1 MKQIYHNTLNELQKS
16 YTNLS
21 IALISIAAAFSFF
34 TKFQIFEHN
43 LAKTILHFLF
53 FASSAA
59 GLMAILLVS
68 LVYLEEY
75 FQTTKLAK
83 YSIARIFVKNANHA
97 LVNVKT
103 LLILISIVYA
113 IIALTT
119 NQVFAASIIF
129 WFITSISL
137 MFA

>member
-53 FASSAA
+53 FASSGM
-59 GLMAILLVS
+59 GLMTILICS

-83 YSIARIFVKNANHA
+83 YSIVRLFVKNANHA

-103 LLILISIVYA
+103 LLILISIAYV

>member
-1 MKQIYHNTLNELQKS
+1 MKQIYHATLNELQKS

-21 IALISIAAAFSFF
+21 IALISIAAASSFF

-53 FASSAA
+53 FASSGI
-59 GLMAILLVS
+59 GLMTILICS

-83 YSIARIFVKNANHA
+83 YSIARLFVKNANHA

-103 LLILISIVYA
+103 LLILISIVYV

>member
-1 MKQIYHNTLNELQKS
+1 MKQIYRNTLDELQKS

-21 IALISIAAAFSFF
+21 IALISIAAASSFF

-43 LAKTILHFLF
+43 LAKTILHFLYF
-53 FASSAA
+53 VSSAG
-59 GLMAILLVS
+59 GLMTILLVS

-75 FQTTKLAK
+75 LRTTRLSK
-83 YSIARIFVKNANHA
+83 YSIARLFVKNANHA

-113 IIALTT
+113 IIAFATG
-119 NQVFAASIIF
+119 QVFASSIIF

>member
-21 IALISIAAAFSFF
+21 IALISIAAAFSIF

-53 FASSAA
+53 FASSGI
-59 GLMAILLVS
+59 GLMTILICS
-68 LVYLEEY
+68 LVYSEEY
-75 FQTTKLAK
+75 FKTTKLTK
-83 YSIARIFVKNANHA
+83 YSIAGLFVKNANHA

-103 LLILISIVYA
+103 LLILISIVYV

>member
-1 MKQIYHNTLNELQKS
+1 MKQIYHNTLDELQKS

-21 IALISIAAAFSFF
+21 IALISIAAASSFF
-34 TKFQIFEHN
+34 AKFQIFEHN
-43 LAKTILHFLF
+43 LAKTIWHFLF
-53 FASSAA
+53 FASSGM
-59 GLMAILLVS
+59 GLMTILICS

-83 YSIARIFVKNANHA
+83 YSIARLFVKNANHA

-113 IIALTT
+113 IIAFATG
-119 NQVFAASIIF
+119 QVFASSIIF
-129 WFITSISL
+129 WFITVISL